1 MKTGENSYTL
11 LGTSHELEFFFFLS
25 FKKGSSTSCLY
36 LANLKG
42 KLKWKKS
49 DVHRWITDIFIWLVA
64 YKDSWLF
71 FSEGGWQSYTHTL
84 LTSGILLLEIQTSPF
99 LHTNPQPHQEKYTKL
114 FRYTLFLL
122 LFLSFEL
129 FPLIS
134 LSTNFST

>member
-49 DVHRWITDIFIWLVA
+49 DVHRWITDISL
-64 YKDSWLF
+64 YSW
-71 FSEGGWQSYTHTL
+71 WHIKIVDY
-84 LTSGILLLEIQTSPF
+84 
-99 LHTNPQPHQEKYTKL
+99 
-114 FRYTLFLL
+114 
-122 LFLSFEL
+122 SFQKGADKAIHI
-129 FPLIS
+129 PY
-134 LSTNFST
+134 